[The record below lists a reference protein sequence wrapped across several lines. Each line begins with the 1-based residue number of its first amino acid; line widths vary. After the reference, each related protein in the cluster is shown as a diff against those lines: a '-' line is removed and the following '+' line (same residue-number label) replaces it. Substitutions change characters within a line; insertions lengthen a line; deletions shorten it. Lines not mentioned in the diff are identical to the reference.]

1 MYPLYIMSELNTSI
15 SAPMDSTGYKSIS
28 SLEVSR
34 VSIQPENRSSLN
46 LVGSNTSD
54 VYFSIPSRNHA
65 FLNGSN
71 SYLSFTYTYTGTT
84 ETAGIEVQVSNGT
97 GANFLKNHRSKMI
110 LLKRVVSNSTN
121 PIHIISKG
129 LHHQKNSSNRYSS
142 TSLFLCRS

>member
-1 MYPLYIMSELNTSI
+1 MSELNTSI

-65 FLNGSN
+65 FLNGQN
-71 SYLSFTYTYTGTT
+71 SYLSFTY
-84 ETAGIEVQVSNGT
+84 
-97 GANFLKNHRSKMI
+97 
-110 LLKRVVSNSTN
+110 
-121 PIHIISKG
+121 
-129 LHHQKNSSNRYSS
+129 
-142 TSLFLCRS
+142 C